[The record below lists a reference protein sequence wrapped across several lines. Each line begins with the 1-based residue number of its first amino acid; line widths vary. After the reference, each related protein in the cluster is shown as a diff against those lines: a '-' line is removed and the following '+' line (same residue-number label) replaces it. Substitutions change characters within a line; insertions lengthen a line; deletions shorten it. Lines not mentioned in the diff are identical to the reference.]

1 MSRRVKLRLALNQV
15 RLTMVLLGC
24 LLALSDDAADT
35 YSQRFPEKFQKA
47 WSANSGLFYCLP
59 RTYLLERP
67 VAGSLAAAAGHRHRT
82 GIRKAD
88 APAVRQQFSDAH
100 RG

>member
-35 YSQRFPEKFQKA
+35 FSQGFPEKF
-47 WSANSGLFYCLP
+47 
-59 RTYLLERP
+59 
-67 VAGSLAAAAGHRHRT
+67 
-82 GIRKAD
+82 
-88 APAVRQQFSDAH
+88 
-100 RG
+100 